1 MTSSEAI
8 VPYLYMYE
16 RTIIGV
22 LRAHPT
28 GDREGLP
35 DTLSRHFHRSF
46 GTVFPVGNSRES
58 QNVG

>member
-35 DTLSRHFHRSF
+35 DTLISRHFHRIF
-46 GTVFPVGNSRES
+46 GTVFLMG
-58 QNVG
+58 